1 MSCAIPESRR
11 PGPVGATW
19 RRRIPFFS
27 VWAFPGTLES
37 PMPTNYITLTRQE
50 LYDMVWAK
58 LMSSLAMGFGISD
71 VALAKRGRVHRYRS
85 HTHRRTRAV
94 YCS

>member
-11 PGPVGATW
+11 PGPVGATC

-37 PMPTNYITLTRQE
+37 PMPTHYITLTRQE

-58 LMSSLAMGFGISD
+58 LLSSLAMGFGISD

>member
-1 MSCAIPESRR
+1 
-11 PGPVGATW
+11 
-19 RRRIPFFS
+19 
-27 VWAFPGTLES
+27 
-37 PMPTNYITLTRQE
+37 MPTNYITLTRQE

-71 VALAKRGRVHRYRS
+71 VALAKRCRVHRYRS

>member
-1 MSCAIPESRR
+1 MSCGI
-11 PGPVGATW
+11 
-19 RRRIPFFS
+19 
-27 VWAFPGTLES
+27 PGTLGS
-37 PMPTNYITLTRQE
+37 PMPTHYITLTRQE

>member
-11 PGPVGATW
+11 PGPVGATC

-71 VALAKRGRVHRYRS
+71 VALAKRGLVHRYRS

>member
-11 PGPVGATW
+11 PGPVGATC

-37 PMPTNYITLTRQE
+37 PMPTHYITLTRQE

-58 LMSSLAMGFGISD
+58 LMSSLAMGFGISE

>member
-1 MSCAIPESRR
+1 
-11 PGPVGATW
+11 
-19 RRRIPFFS
+19 
-27 VWAFPGTLES
+27 
-37 PMPTNYITLTRQE
+37 
-50 LYDMVWAK
+50 MVWAK

-71 VALAKRGRVHRYRS
+71 VALAMRGRVHRYRS